1 MYLPFYFFS
10 SLTKLYY
17 IWIFSLKNPDSYL
30 HSFLYLFFLRLFL
43 NMSKQ
48 NYLSISRP
56 NQACMQWHTH
66 LLTSSGE
73 ILSIPL
79 GFFLPGRSQVILLYI
94 CMYVIPEQKL
104 YAWAYNTY
112 TLICFWTTC
121 QRAHSCFSMT
131 WQVISTLTLIY
142 IQRQICR

>member
-30 HSFLYLFFLRLFL
+30 HSPLYLFFLRLFL

-56 NQACMQWHTH
+56 HQACMQWHTH
-66 LLTSSGE
+66 LLTSPGE

-94 CMYVIPEQKL
+94 YVCNTITETLRMGLQHL
-104 YAWAYNTY
+104 YLNLFLNYKQESTFLLLNDLTGNQHFDPY
-112 TLICFWTTC
+112 I
-121 QRAHSCFSMT
+121 HSET
-131 WQVISTLTLIY
+131 DL
-142 IQRQICR
+142 